1 MKPRHYAGM
10 LGLVLAASAAS
21 VAAAD
26 STATITQSDGTSVV
40 RRVFRSPDSQTIVQQ
55 HGGSR
60 AVITQR
66 SSRRQAR
73 LGRAVEMSDTMLVEL
88 APEDQRALQALAR
101 EEGTS
106 VEALVEEAVQ
116 DFLNRNR

>member
-73 LGRAVEMSDTMLVEL
+73 PVVDADGPDLRVAL
-88 APEDQRALQALAR
+88 APEDRRELQALAR

-116 DFLNRNR
+116 DFLDRNR